1 MAETFKFELVSPE
14 KLVLS
19 ADVASVVLPSK
30 EGDMTVMARHAPLMT
45 TLRAGLVTAG
55 DTAIYVRG
63 GFAEVG
69 ANGLTVLA
77 EQAMPVSDMTGAA
90 YDAELAAAEAE
101 MAGAADDE
109 ARLAAET
116 KKNQILAL
124 RAAAGR

>member
-14 KLVLS
+14 KLVFS
-19 ADVASVVLPSK
+19 ADVEAVVLPSK

-69 ANGLTVLA
+69 ARGLTVLA
-77 EQAMPVSDMTGAA
+77 EQAMPVADMSGAA
-90 YDAELAAAEAE
+90 YDAELAATEAE
-101 MAGAADDE
+101 MAAAGDDE